1 MPFSHAG
8 ARALL
13 SPPSCVPAQNHAVKR
28 TGLICAWNRALPS
41 WQGGPK
47 TARLAPVH
55 VVGWCRRGKRG
66 EIAGC
71 VASSSVSPRQG
82 PERPGRA
89 APCQHARRWRAPGE
103 AGRCRGPA
111 TLLPRAAAQHHD
123 GHAAKCSQRDHKAP
137 APQVAPPALAAAQ
150 AGTRAWGPNGAG
162 ATQTPHFAGLH
173 RTS

>member
-28 TGLICAWNRALPS
+28 TVLICAWNRALPS

-89 APCQHARRWRAPGE
+89 APCQHARRWL
-103 AGRCRGPA
+103 AGRRVAAGARRPCCRGRLPSIMMATPPNAASAITRRLRGKLRPRPSPRRKRGQGPQWGRGDPDPA
-111 TLLPRAAAQHHD
+111 FCWIAQD
-123 GHAAKCSQRDHKAP
+123 
-137 APQVAPPALAAAQ
+137 
-150 AGTRAWGPNGAG
+150 
-162 ATQTPHFAGLH
+162 
-173 RTS
+173 